1 MCSVSMHKIAM
12 NKGSL
17 GKGNPQA
24 KKYIKELAIGKVL
37 PWVCLMKD
45 WTSYFVVA

>member
-1 MCSVSMHKIAM
+1 MHKIAI

-24 KKYIKELAIGKVL
+24 KINIKGLAIEKVL
-37 PWVCLMKD
+37 PWIVLTRN
-45 WTSYFVVA
+45 WTSYFVVP

>member
-1 MCSVSMHKIAM
+1 MCSVSMHKIAI

-24 KKYIKELAIGKVL
+24 KRNIKELAIEKVL
-37 PWVCLMKD
+37 PWIVLTRD
-45 WTSYFVVA
+45 WTSYFVAP